1 MCLVCLGI
9 SCANILLL
17 ARSYLIGLLL
27 WMSPNAAVH
36 FCDCC
41 QPGLLLLN
49 NVKISCI
56 GIKYTRICSVT
67 DLDEVNF
74 PG

>member
-9 SCANILLL
+9 SCANIFLL

-27 WMSPNAAVH
+27 WMSPNAVH

-41 QPGLLLLN
+41 QPGLLLLYD
-49 NVKISCI
+49 VKISCI

-67 DLDEVNF
+67 DLAEVNF

>member
-9 SCANILLL
+9 CCANIFLL

-49 NVKISCI
+49 NVKIS
-56 GIKYTRICSVT
+56 
-67 DLDEVNF
+67 
-74 PG
+74 